1 MHPWTTQAL
10 LREASERLRAA
21 GVDTPRLDAEVLLM
35 HVLGVDRAGLYRQL
49 SEPVAP
55 EAVNRFLELVERRA
69 RGEPVAYLTGHREFY
84 GLDFV
89 VTPAVLIPRPET
101 EFLVSWA
108 AERLRR
114 QTSSR
119 VFVDVGTGCG
129 AVVIALAHELGPGW
143 SGLMVGSDV
152 SLPALR
158 VARLN
163 RERLTPRRVELVCG
177 DLLDWCRGPIDLVT
191 ANLPYLR
198 PEQAHRG
205 LAYEPPHALFAA
217 EGGFALYRR
226 LLRQAAERLRPG
238 AGMICEIDPSQRDLA
253 CETARLFFRQ
263 ARIEILPD
271 LAGRDRYLAI
281 EVLPSPRTRG
291 S

>member
-1 MHPWTTQAL
+1 MEPLTTQKL
-10 LREASERLRAA
+10 LREASERLSAA
-21 GVDTPRLDAEVLLM
+21 GIDTPRLDAEVLLM
-35 HVLGVDRAGLYRQL
+35 HVLGLDRAGLYRQL

-55 EAVNRFLELVERRA
+55 AAVHRFLELVERRL

-84 GLDFV
+84 GLDFI

-114 QTSSR
+114 QPASR

-129 AVVIALAHELGPGW
+129 AVAIALAYELGSGWPG
-143 SGLMVGSDV
+143 LLVGSDL

-163 RERLTPRRVELVCG
+163 RDRLTPRRVELVCG
-177 DLLDWCRGPIDLVT
+177 DLLEWCRGPIDFVT

-198 PEQAHRG
+198 PEQVHRG
-205 LAYEPPHALFAA
+205 LVYEPLHALFAA

-226 LLRQAAERLRPG
+226 LLRQAAERLHPG

-253 CETARLFFRQ
+253 CETARQFFRG
-263 ARIEILPD
+263 ARIEILRD
-271 LAGRDRYLAI
+271 LAGRERYLAI
-281 EVLPSPRTRG
+281 EVLPSPRSRG
-291 S
+291 A